1 MGNNI
6 NSIDMEEKII
16 DLARRSVYYGDP
28 EGYQVGGG
36 HYKTSGMQ
44 LSEFLERNKVGFL
57 EGNAMK
63 YVFRHDK
70 KNKEEDLLKAI
81 QYIKSIL
88 KYRYGKFLVGDMLL
102 SEEEYKKIDEFIEKQ
117 NTIELDTTFIRNTLK
132 TTSIASPKISVD
144 KATLYV
150 AKLREVKA
158 EYIENFVLS
167 DIKKC
172 KLLDMGLRYS
182 EAGGIYVRFDS
193 KGGETI
199 CVKPGYY
206 VVLNEDGRYESYSK
220 EKFES
225 TFQPKY

>member
-28 EGYQVGGG
+28 EGYQVGGC
-36 HYKTSGMQ
+36 HYEASSMQ

-81 QYIKSIL
+81 QYIKFIL
-88 KYRYGKFLVGDMLL
+88 KYRYGKFLVGDILL
-102 SEEEYKKIDEFIEKQ
+102 SEEEYRKLDELIEKQ
-117 NTIELDTTFIRNTLK
+117 NTIELDTTFIRNALK

-158 EYIENFVLS
+158 GYIEDFDLK
-167 DIKKC
+167 DINLC
-172 KLLDMGLRYS
+172 RLLNMGLQFKGKDKVFVYFKS
-182 EAGGIYVRFDS
+182 ENG
-193 KGGETI
+193 KTI
-199 CVKPGYY
+199 LVKPGQYI
-206 VVLNEDGRYESYSK
+206 VLKEDGEYESYSK

>member
-28 EGYQVGGG
+28 EGYQVGGC
-36 HYKTSGMQ
+36 HYKASGMQ

-117 NTIELDTTFIRNTLK
+117 NTIELDTTFIRNALK
-132 TTSIASPKISVD
+132 TASISANKITVD

-158 EYIENFVLS
+158 EYVENFVLS

-182 EAGGIYVRFDS
+182 SAGGVYVRFES
-193 KGGETI
+193 KIRETI

-206 VVLNEDGRYESYSK
+206 VVLNEDGKYESYSK

>member
-1 MGNNI
+1 
-6 NSIDMEEKII
+6 MEEKII

-28 EGYQVGGG
+28 EGYQVGGC

-44 LSEFLERNKVGFL
+44 LSEFLESNKVGFL

-81 QYIKSIL
+81 QYIKLIL
-88 KYRYGKFLVGDMLL
+88 KYKYGKFLVGDILL
-102 SEEEYKKIDEFIEKQ
+102 SEEEYRKLDELIEKQ
-117 NTIELDTTFIRNTLK
+117 NTIELDTTFIRNVLK
-132 TTSIASPKISVD
+132 TASISANKISGE
-144 KATLYV
+144 KANLYV

-158 EYIENFVLS
+158 EYIEGFVLS
-167 DIKKC
+167 DTKKR
-172 KLLDMGLRYS
+172 KLFDMGLRYS
-182 EAGGIYVRFDS
+182 ATGSIYIRFDS
-193 KGGETI
+193 KNGETI
-199 CVKPGYY
+199 CVKPGFYI
-206 VVLNEDGRYESYSK
+206 VLNENGRYESYSK

>member
-1 MGNNI
+1 
-6 NSIDMEEKII
+6 MEEKII

-28 EGYQVGGG
+28 EGYQVGGC

-70 KNKEEDLLKAI
+70 KNKEEDLLKAV
-81 QYIKSIL
+81 QYIKLIL
-88 KYRYGKFLVGDMLL
+88 KYRYGKFLVGDILL
-102 SEEEYKKIDEFIEKQ
+102 SEEEYRKLDELIEKQ
-117 NTIELDTTFIRNTLK
+117 NTIELDTTFIRNALK

-158 EYIENFVLS
+158 EYIEDFDLKDINLCRLLNIGLQFKGKDKVFVYF
-167 DIKKC
+167 K
-172 KLLDMGLRYS
+172 S
-182 EAGGIYVRFDS
+182 ENGR
-193 KGGETI
+193 TI
-199 CVKPGYY
+199 LVKPGQYI
-206 VVLNEDGRYESYSK
+206 VLEEDGKYELYSK

>member
-1 MGNNI
+1 
-6 NSIDMEEKII
+6 MEEKII

-28 EGYQVGGG
+28 EGYQVGGC
-36 HYKTSGMQ
+36 HYKAPGMQ
-44 LSEFLERNKVGFL
+44 LSEFLESNKVGFL

-81 QYIKSIL
+81 QYIKLIL
-88 KYRYGKFLVGDMLL
+88 KYKYGKFLVGDILL
-102 SEEEYKKIDEFIEKQ
+102 SEEEYRKLDELIEKQ
-117 NTIELDTTFIRNTLK
+117 NTIELDTTFIRNALK
-132 TTSIASPKISVD
+132 TASISANKISGE
-144 KATLYV
+144 KANLYV

-158 EYIENFVLS
+158 EYVENFVLS
-167 DIKKC
+167 DTKKR

-182 EAGGIYVRFDS
+182 AAGGIYISFES
-193 KGGETI
+193 KNGETI
-199 CVKPGYY
+199 CVKPGFYI
-206 VVLNEDGRYESYSK
+206 VLNENGRYESYSK

>member
-28 EGYQVGGG
+28 EGYQVGGC
-36 HYKTSGMQ
+36 HYKASGMQ

-81 QYIKSIL
+81 QYIKLIL
-88 KYRYGKFLVGDMLL
+88 KYKYSKFLVGDILL
-102 SEEEYKKIDEFIEKQ
+102 SEEEYRKLDELIEKQ
-117 NTIELDTTFIRNTLK
+117 NTIELDTTFIRNALK
-132 TTSIASPKISVD
+132 TASISANKISGE
-144 KATLYV
+144 KANLYV

-158 EYIENFVLS
+158 EYIEGFVLS
-167 DIKKC
+167 DTKKR
-172 KLLDMGLRYS
+172 KLFDMGLRYS
-182 EAGGIYVRFDS
+182 ATGGIYIRFDS
-193 KGGETI
+193 KNGEAI
-199 CVKPGYY
+199 CVKPGFYI
-206 VVLNEDGRYESYSK
+206 VLNENGRYESYSK

>member
-28 EGYQVGGG
+28 EGYQVGGC
-36 HYKTSGMQ
+36 HYKASGMQ

-81 QYIKSIL
+81 QYIKLIL
-88 KYRYGKFLVGDMLL
+88 KYKYSKFLVGDILL
-102 SEEEYKKIDEFIEKQ
+102 SEEEYRKLDELIEKQ
-117 NTIELDTTFIRNTLK
+117 NTIELDTTFIRNVLK
-132 TTSIASPKISVD
+132 TASISANKISGE
-144 KATLYV
+144 KANLYV

-158 EYIENFVLS
+158 EYIEGFVLS
-167 DIKKC
+167 DTKKR
-172 KLLDMGLRYS
+172 KLFDMGLRYS
-182 EAGGIYVRFDS
+182 ATGSIYIRFDS
-193 KGGETI
+193 KNGETI
-199 CVKPGYY
+199 CVKPGFYI
-206 VVLNEDGRYESYSK
+206 VLNENGRYESYSK

>member
-1 MGNNI
+1 
-6 NSIDMEEKII
+6 MEEKII

-28 EGYQVGGG
+28 ESYQVGGG

-81 QYIKSIL
+81 QYIKLIL
-88 KYRYGKFLVGDMLL
+88 KYKYGKFLVGDILL
-102 SEEEYKKIDEFIEKQ
+102 SEEEYRKLDELIEKQ
-117 NTIELDTTFIRNTLK
+117 NTIELDTTFIRNALK
-132 TTSIASPKISVD
+132 TVSISANKITVD

-167 DIKKC
+167 DIQKHR
-172 KLLDMGLRYS
+172 LLDMGLQWIRNSTYCLNFT
-182 EAGGIYVRFDS
+182 AKNGDMVY
-193 KGGETI
+193 
-199 CVKPGYY
+199 VKPGQYI
-206 VVLNEDGRYESYSK
+206 VLFEEGEYRAFSK
-220 EKFES
+220 ERFEFI
-225 TFQPKY
+225 FQPKY

>member
-1 MGNNI
+1 
-6 NSIDMEEKII
+6 MEEKII

-28 EGYQVGGG
+28 EGYQVGGC
-36 HYKTSGMQ
+36 HYKASGMQ
-44 LSEFLERNKVGFL
+44 LSEFLESNKVGFL

-81 QYIKSIL
+81 QYIKLIL
-88 KYRYGKFLVGDMLL
+88 KYKYGKFLVGDILL
-102 SEEEYKKIDEFIEKQ
+102 SEEEYRKLDELIEKQ
-117 NTIELDTTFIRNTLK
+117 NTIELDTTFIRNALK
-132 TTSIASPKISVD
+132 TASISANKISGE

-158 EYIENFVLS
+158 EYIEGFVLS
-167 DIKKC
+167 DTKKR
-172 KLLDMGLRYS
+172 KLFDMGLRYS
-182 EAGGIYVRFDS
+182 ATGGIYIRFDS
-193 KGGETI
+193 KNGETI
-199 CVKPGYY
+199 CVKPGFYI
-206 VVLNEDGRYESYSK
+206 VLNENGRYESYSK

>member
-44 LSEFLERNKVGFL
+44 LSEFLESNKVGFL

-81 QYIKSIL
+81 QYIKLIL
-88 KYRYGKFLVGDMLL
+88 KYKYGKFLVGDILL
-102 SEEEYKKIDEFIEKQ
+102 SEEEYRKLDELIEKQ
-117 NTIELDTTFIRNTLK
+117 NTIELDTTFIRNALK
-132 TTSIASPKISVD
+132 TASISANKISGE
-144 KATLYV
+144 KANLYV

-158 EYIENFVLS
+158 EYIEGFVLS
-167 DIKKC
+167 DTKNESFSIW
-172 KLLDMGLRYS
+172 DY
-182 EAGGIYVRFDS
+182 GIVQLVVSILVLILKTEKQYVLSRVF
-193 KGGETI
+193 I
-199 CVKPGYY
+199 
-206 VVLNEDGRYESYSK
+206 L
-220 EKFES
+220 F
-225 TFQPKY
+225 

>member
-28 EGYQVGGG
+28 EGYQVGGC
-36 HYKTSGMQ
+36 HYKASGMQ

-117 NTIELDTTFIRNTLK
+117 NTIELDTTFIRNALK

-158 EYIENFVLS
+158 EYIENLVLS
-167 DIKKC
+167 DIQKHR
-172 KLLDMGLRYS
+172 LLDMGLQLIRNSTYCLNFM
-182 EAGGIYVRFDS
+182 AKNGDM
-193 KGGETI
+193 I
-199 CVKPGYY
+199 CVNPGQYI
-206 VVLNEDGRYESYSK
+206 VLFEEGEYQVFSK
-220 EKFES
+220 ERFEFL
-225 TFQPKY
+225 FQPKY

>member
-1 MGNNI
+1 
-6 NSIDMEEKII
+6 MEEKII

-28 EGYQVGGG
+28 EGYQVGGC
-36 HYKTSGMQ
+36 HYKASGMQ

-81 QYIKSIL
+81 QYIKLIL
-88 KYRYGKFLVGDMLL
+88 KYKYGKFLVGDILL
-102 SEEEYKKIDEFIEKQ
+102 SEEEYRKLDELIEKQ
-117 NTIELDTTFIRNTLK
+117 NTIEFDTTFIRNALK
-132 TTSIASPKISVD
+132 TASIASPKISVD

-167 DIKKC
+167 DTKKR

-182 EAGGIYVRFDS
+182 AAGGIYISFES
-193 KGGETI
+193 KNGETI
-199 CVKPGYY
+199 CVKPGFYI
-206 VVLNEDGRYESYSK
+206 VLNENGRYESYSK

>member
-28 EGYQVGGG
+28 EGYQVGGF

-81 QYIKSIL
+81 QYIKLIL
-88 KYRYGKFLVGDMLL
+88 KYKYGKFLVGDILL
-102 SEEEYKKIDEFIEKQ
+102 SEEEYRKLDELIEKQ
-117 NTIELDTTFIRNTLK
+117 NTIEFDTTFIRNALK
-132 TTSIASPKISVD
+132 TASIASPKISVD

-167 DIKKC
+167 DTKKR

-182 EAGGIYVRFDS
+182 AAGGIYISFES
-193 KGGETI
+193 KNGETI

>member
-1 MGNNI
+1 MENNI
-6 NSIDMEEKII
+6 NSNGMGEKII
-16 DLARRSVYYGDP
+16 DLARRSVYCGDP
-28 EGYQVGGG
+28 EGYQVGGF

-81 QYIKSIL
+81 QYIKFVL
-88 KYRYGKFLVGDMLL
+88 KYRYGKFLVGDTLL
-102 SEEEYKKIDEFIEKQ
+102 NEEQYKKMIELIEKKD
-117 NTIELDTTFIRNTLK
+117 TIEFDTTFVRNALK
-132 TTSIASPKISVD
+132 NTSINANKISVD

-158 EYIENFVLS
+158 EYIEDFVLK
-167 DIKKC
+167 DINKC
-172 KLLDMGLRYS
+172 RLLDMGLLFRGSDDVFVYF
-182 EAGGIYVRFDS
+182 ES
-193 KGGETI
+193 KTKQI
-199 CVKPGYY
+199 TVKPGNYI
-206 VVLNEDGRYESYSK
+206 VLKEDGEYESYSK

>member
-16 DLARRSVYYGDP
+16 DLVRRSVYYGDP
-28 EGYQVGGG
+28 EGYQVGGC
-36 HYKTSGMQ
+36 HYKASGMQ
-44 LSEFLERNKVGFL
+44 LSEFLESNKVGFL

-81 QYIKSIL
+81 QYIKLIL
-88 KYRYGKFLVGDMLL
+88 KYKYGKFLVGDILL
-102 SEEEYKKIDEFIEKQ
+102 SEEEYRKLDELIEKQ
-117 NTIELDTTFIRNTLK
+117 NTIELDTTFIRNALK
-132 TTSIASPKISVD
+132 TTSIASPKISVG

-172 KLLDMGLRYS
+172 KLLDMGLQLIRNSTYCLNFT
-182 EAGGIYVRFDS
+182 AKNGDM
-193 KGGETI
+193 I
-199 CVKPGYY
+199 CVNPGQYI
-206 VVLNEDGRYESYSK
+206 VLFEEGKYQVFSK
-220 EKFES
+220 ERFEFL
-225 TFQPKY
+225 FQPKY

>member
-1 MGNNI
+1 
-6 NSIDMEEKII
+6 MEEKII

-44 LSEFLERNKVGFL
+44 LSEFLESNKVGFL

-81 QYIKSIL
+81 QYIKLIL
-88 KYRYGKFLVGDMLL
+88 KYKYGKFLVGDILL
-102 SEEEYKKIDEFIEKQ
+102 SEEEYRKLDELIEKQ
-117 NTIELDTTFIRNTLK
+117 NTIELDTTFIRNALK

-158 EYIENFVLS
+158 EYIEDFDLK
-167 DIKKC
+167 DINLC
-172 KLLDMGLRYS
+172 RLLNMGLQFKGRDKVFVYFKS
-182 EAGGIYVRFDS
+182 ENGR
-193 KGGETI
+193 TI
-199 CVKPGYY
+199 FVKPGQYI
-206 VVLNEDGRYESYSK
+206 VLKEDGKYESYSK

>member
-1 MGNNI
+1 
-6 NSIDMEEKII
+6 MEEKII

-44 LSEFLERNKVGFL
+44 LSEFLESNKVGFL

-81 QYIKSIL
+81 QYIKLIL
-88 KYRYGKFLVGDMLL
+88 KYKYGKFLVGDILL
-102 SEEEYKKIDEFIEKQ
+102 SEEEYRKLDELIEKQ
-117 NTIELDTTFIRNTLK
+117 NTIEFDTTFIRNALK
-132 TTSIASPKISVD
+132 TASIASPKISVD

-167 DIKKC
+167 DTKKR

-182 EAGGIYVRFDS
+182 AAGGIYISFES
-193 KGGETI
+193 KNGETI
-199 CVKPGYY
+199 CVKPGFYI
-206 VVLNEDGRYESYSK
+206 VLNENGRYESYSK

>member
-28 EGYQVGGG
+28 EGYQVGGC

-70 KNKEEDLLKAI
+70 KNKEEDLLKAV
-81 QYIKSIL
+81 QYIKLIL
-88 KYRYGKFLVGDMLL
+88 KYRYGKFLVGDILL
-102 SEEEYKKIDEFIEKQ
+102 SEEEYRKLDELIEKQ
-117 NTIELDTTFIRNTLK
+117 NTIELDTTFIRNALK

-158 EYIENFVLS
+158 EYIEDFDLK
-167 DIKKC
+167 DINLC
-172 KLLDMGLRYS
+172 RLLNMGLQFKGKDKVFVYFKS
-182 EAGGIYVRFDS
+182 ENGR
-193 KGGETI
+193 TI
-199 CVKPGYY
+199 LVKPGQYI
-206 VVLNEDGRYESYSK
+206 VLEEDGKYELYSK

>member
-1 MGNNI
+1 
-6 NSIDMEEKII
+6 MEEKII

-28 EGYQVGGG
+28 EGYQVGGC
-36 HYKTSGMQ
+36 HYKASGMQ

-70 KNKEEDLLKAI
+70 KNKEEDLLKAV
-81 QYIKSIL
+81 QYIKLIL
-88 KYRYGKFLVGDMLL
+88 KYRYGKFLVGDILL
-102 SEEEYKKIDEFIEKQ
+102 SEEEYRKLDELIEKQ
-117 NTIELDTTFIRNTLK
+117 NTIELDTTFIRNALK

-158 EYIENFVLS
+158 EYIEDFDLK
-167 DIKKC
+167 DINLC
-172 KLLDMGLRYS
+172 RLLNMGLQFKGKDKVFVYFKS
-182 EAGGIYVRFDS
+182 ENGR
-193 KGGETI
+193 TI
-199 CVKPGYY
+199 LVKPGQYI
-206 VVLNEDGRYESYSK
+206 VLEEDGKYELYSK

>member
-1 MGNNI
+1 
-6 NSIDMEEKII
+6 MEEKII

-28 EGYQVGGG
+28 EGYQVGGC

-70 KNKEEDLLKAI
+70 KNKEEDLLKAV
-81 QYIKSIL
+81 QYIKLIL
-88 KYRYGKFLVGDMLL
+88 KYRYGKFLVGDILL
-102 SEEEYKKIDEFIEKQ
+102 SEEEYRKLDELIEKQ
-117 NTIELDTTFIRNTLK
+117 NTIELDTTFIRNALK

-158 EYIENFVLS
+158 EYIEDFDLK
-167 DIKKC
+167 DINLC
-172 KLLDMGLRYS
+172 RLLNMGLQFKGKDKVFVYFKS
-182 EAGGIYVRFDS
+182 ENGR
-193 KGGETI
+193 TI
-199 CVKPGYY
+199 LVKPGQYI
-206 VVLNEDGRYESYSK
+206 VLEEDGKYESYSK

>member
-1 MGNNI
+1 
-6 NSIDMEEKII
+6 MEEKII

-28 EGYQVGGG
+28 EGYQVGGC

-70 KNKEEDLLKAI
+70 KNKEEDLLKAV
-81 QYIKSIL
+81 QYIKLIL
-88 KYRYGKFLVGDMLL
+88 KYRYGKFLVGDILL
-102 SEEEYKKIDEFIEKQ
+102 SEEEYRKLDELIEKQ
-117 NTIELDTTFIRNTLK
+117 NTIELDTTFIRNALK
-132 TTSIASPKISVD
+132 TTSIALPKIWVD

-150 AKLREVKA
+150 SKLREVKA

-167 DIKKC
+167 DTKKR

-182 EAGGIYVRFDS
+182 SAGGIYIRFES
-193 KGGETI
+193 KNGETI
-199 CVKPGYY
+199 CVKPGFYI
-206 VVLNEDGRYESYSK
+206 VLNEDGRYESYSK

-225 TFQPKY
+225 TFQSKY

>member
-1 MGNNI
+1 
-6 NSIDMEEKII
+6 MEEKII

-44 LSEFLERNKVGFL
+44 LSEFLESNKVGFL

-81 QYIKSIL
+81 QYIKLIL
-88 KYRYGKFLVGDMLL
+88 KYKYGKFLVGDILL
-102 SEEEYKKIDEFIEKQ
+102 SEEEYRKLDELIEKQ
-117 NTIELDTTFIRNTLK
+117 NTIEFDTTFIRNALK

-158 EYIENFVLS
+158 EYIEDFDLK
-167 DIKKC
+167 DINLC
-172 KLLDMGLRYS
+172 RLLNMGLQFKGKDKVFVYFKS
-182 EAGGIYVRFDS
+182 ENGR
-193 KGGETI
+193 TI
-199 CVKPGYY
+199 LVKPGQYI
-206 VVLNEDGRYESYSK
+206 VLEEDGKYELYSK

>member
-1 MGNNI
+1 
-6 NSIDMEEKII
+6 MEEKII

-28 EGYQVGGG
+28 EGYQVGGC

-70 KNKEEDLLKAI
+70 KNKEEDLLKAV
-81 QYIKSIL
+81 QYIKLIL
-88 KYRYGKFLVGDMLL
+88 KYKYGKFLVGDILL
-102 SEEEYKKIDEFIEKQ
+102 SEEEYRKLDELIEKQ
-117 NTIELDTTFIRNTLK
+117 NTIELHTTFIRNALK
-132 TTSIASPKISVD
+132 TESISANKISGE
-144 KATLYV
+144 KANLYV

-158 EYIENFVLS
+158 EYIESFVLS
-167 DIKKC
+167 DTKKR

-182 EAGGIYVRFDS
+182 ATGGIYIRFDS
-193 KGGETI
+193 KNGETI
-199 CVKPGYY
+199 CVKPGFYI
-206 VVLNEDGRYESYSK
+206 VLNENGRYESYSK
-220 EKFES
+220 EKFEY

>member
-1 MGNNI
+1 
-6 NSIDMEEKII
+6 MEEKII

-28 EGYQVGGG
+28 EGYQVGGC
-36 HYKTSGMQ
+36 HYKASGMQ

-117 NTIELDTTFIRNTLK
+117 NTIELDTTFIRNALK

-158 EYIENFVLS
+158 EYIENLVLS
-167 DIKKC
+167 DIQKHR
-172 KLLDMGLRYS
+172 LLDMGLQLIRNSTYCLNFT
-182 EAGGIYVRFDS
+182 AKNGDM
-193 KGGETI
+193 I
-199 CVKPGYY
+199 CVNPGQYI
-206 VVLNEDGRYESYSK
+206 VLFEDGKYQVFSK
-220 EKFES
+220 ERFEFL
-225 TFQPKY
+225 FQPKY

>member
-28 EGYQVGGG
+28 EGYQVGGC

-81 QYIKSIL
+81 QYIKLIL
-88 KYRYGKFLVGDMLL
+88 KYKYGKFLVGDILL

-117 NTIELDTTFIRNTLK
+117 NTIELDTTFIRNALK
-132 TTSIASPKISVD
+132 ATSIASPKISVD

-182 EAGGIYVRFDS
+182 AAGGIYVRFDS
-193 KGGETI
+193 KRGETI

>member
-1 MGNNI
+1 
-6 NSIDMEEKII
+6 MEEKII

-28 EGYQVGGG
+28 EGYQVGGF

-81 QYIKSIL
+81 QYIKLIL
-88 KYRYGKFLVGDMLL
+88 KYKYGKFLVGDILL
-102 SEEEYKKIDEFIEKQ
+102 SEEEYRKLDELIEKQ
-117 NTIELDTTFIRNTLK
+117 NTIELDTTFIRNALK
-132 TTSIASPKISVD
+132 NTSIASPKISVD

-167 DIKKC
+167 DTKKR

-182 EAGGIYVRFDS
+182 AAGGIYISFES
-193 KGGETI
+193 KNGETI
-199 CVKPGYY
+199 CVKPGFYI
-206 VVLNEDGRYESYSK
+206 VLNENGRYESYSK

>member
-1 MGNNI
+1 
-6 NSIDMEEKII
+6 MEEKII

-28 EGYQVGGG
+28 EGYQVGGF

-81 QYIKSIL
+81 QYIKLIL
-88 KYRYGKFLVGDMLL
+88 KYKYGKFLVGDILL
-102 SEEEYKKIDEFIEKQ
+102 SEEEYRKLDELIEKQ
-117 NTIELDTTFIRNTLK
+117 NTIELDTTFIRNALK
-132 TTSIASPKISVD
+132 NTSIASPKISVD

-150 AKLREVKA
+150 AKPREVKA

-167 DIKKC
+167 DTKKR

-182 EAGGIYVRFDS
+182 AAGGIYISFES
-193 KGGETI
+193 KNGETI
-199 CVKPGYY
+199 CVKPGFYI
-206 VVLNEDGRYESYSK
+206 VLNENGRYESYSK

>member
-28 EGYQVGGG
+28 EGYQVGGC

-70 KNKEEDLLKAI
+70 KNKEEDLLKAV
-81 QYIKSIL
+81 QYIKLIL
-88 KYRYGKFLVGDMLL
+88 KYRYGKLLVGDILL
-102 SEEEYKKIDEFIEKQ
+102 SEEEYRKLDELIEKQ
-117 NTIELDTTFIRNTLK
+117 NTIELDTTFIRNALK
-132 TTSIASPKISVD
+132 TTSIALPKIWVD

-150 AKLREVKA
+150 SRLREVKA

-167 DIKKC
+167 DTKKR

-182 EAGGIYVRFDS
+182 SAGGIYIRFES
-193 KGGETI
+193 KNGETI
-199 CVKPGYY
+199 CVKPGFYI
-206 VVLNEDGRYESYSK
+206 VLNEDGRYESYSK

>member
-1 MGNNI
+1 
-6 NSIDMEEKII
+6 MEEKII

-28 EGYQVGGG
+28 EGYQVGGC
-36 HYKTSGMQ
+36 HYKASGMQ
-44 LSEFLERNKVGFL
+44 LSEFLESNKVGFL

-81 QYIKSIL
+81 QYIKFIL
-88 KYRYGKFLVGDMLL
+88 KYRYGKFLVGDILL
-102 SEEEYKKIDEFIEKQ
+102 SEEEYRKLDELIEKQ
-117 NTIELDTTFIRNTLK
+117 NTIELDTTFIRNALK
-132 TTSIASPKISVD
+132 TASISANKISGE
-144 KATLYV
+144 KANLYV

-158 EYIENFVLS
+158 EYIEGFVLS
-167 DIKKC
+167 DTKKR
-172 KLLDMGLRYS
+172 KLFDMGLRYS
-182 EAGGIYVRFDS
+182 ATGGIYIRFDS
-193 KGGETI
+193 KNGETI

>member
-28 EGYQVGGG
+28 EGYQVGGC
-36 HYKTSGMQ
+36 HYKASGMQ
-44 LSEFLERNKVGFL
+44 LSEFLESNKVGFL

-81 QYIKSIL
+81 QYIKLIL
-88 KYRYGKFLVGDMLL
+88 KYKYGKFLVGDMLL

-117 NTIELDTTFIRNTLK
+117 NTIELDTTFIRNALK

-150 AKLREVKA
+150 SNLREVKA
-158 EYIENFVLS
+158 EYIEDFDLK
-167 DIKKC
+167 DINLC
-172 KLLDMGLRYS
+172 RFLNMGLQFKGSGKVFVYFKS
-182 EAGGIYVRFDS
+182 ENGR
-193 KGGETI
+193 TI

-220 EKFES
+220 EKLES

>member
-1 MGNNI
+1 
-6 NSIDMEEKII
+6 MEEKII

-28 EGYQVGGG
+28 EGYQVGGC

-70 KNKEEDLLKAI
+70 KNKEEDLLKAV
-81 QYIKSIL
+81 QYIKLIL
-88 KYRYGKFLVGDMLL
+88 KYRYGKFLVGDILL
-102 SEEEYKKIDEFIEKQ
+102 SEEEYRKLDELIEKQ
-117 NTIELDTTFIRNTLK
+117 NTIELDTTFIRNALK
-132 TTSIASPKISVD
+132 TTSIALPKIWVD

-150 AKLREVKA
+150 SKLREVKA

-167 DIKKC
+167 DTKKR

-182 EAGGIYVRFDS
+182 SAGGIYIRFES
-193 KGGETI
+193 KNGETI
-199 CVKPGYY
+199 CVKPGFYI
-206 VVLNEDGRYESYSK
+206 VLNEDGRYESYSK

>member
-1 MGNNI
+1 
-6 NSIDMEEKII
+6 MEEKII

-28 EGYQVGGG
+28 EGYQVGGC
-36 HYKTSGMQ
+36 HYKASGMQ

-70 KNKEEDLLKAI
+70 KNKEEDLLKAV
-81 QYIKSIL
+81 QYIKLIL
-88 KYRYGKFLVGDMLL
+88 KYRYGKFLVGDILL
-102 SEEEYKKIDEFIEKQ
+102 SEEEYRKLDELIEKQ
-117 NTIELDTTFIRNTLK
+117 NTIELDTTFIRNALK
-132 TTSIASPKISVD
+132 TASIASPKISVD

-167 DIKKC
+167 DTKKR

-182 EAGGIYVRFDS
+182 AAGGIYISFES
-193 KGGETI
+193 KNGETI
-199 CVKPGYY
+199 CVKPGFYI
-206 VVLNEDGRYESYSK
+206 VLNENGRYESYSK